1 MALAARLPKRYLYER
16 LPPSELDLV
25 DAAHFTWEDAADQ
38 MRRSSP
44 GWWKGGH
51 RRA

>member
-38 MRRSSP
+38 DAEIVTRLVDGRP
-44 GWWKGGH
+44 
-51 RRA
+51 